1 LPDNDLL
8 SRLFARRRLGLRPGL
23 ERVRALLSRLGH
35 PEDAF
40 FAAVVAGTNGKGSTA
55 RALAAM
61 LQASGRRTGLFL
73 SPHLSRYN
81 ERFWVDGQEIGDE
94 RLFSLI
100 ERVLPHAEAT
110 GATFFEISAALAF
123 LYFAEAGVDWA
134 VLEVGL
140 GGRLDAVNVKDAE
153 IALVTAIDHD
163 HTGFLGE
170 TLYSIARE
178 KAGVFRP
185 GRPALTSARGEGL
198 LGLVEAARE
207 KRTPLVVVRPDGV
220 WPRREGLIFS
230 VDNRRYATPLFGRHQ
245 GENLALAVR
254 AARRLVVGEKAITA
268 ALKGLAHPGRLERI
282 GPYLLD
288 GAHNPAGARALA
300 RALVD
305 HYPDQPRVLVF
316 AASRDKDHRAM
327 AEALKGLFTAVYLTR
342 YPGERAAEPKDLWTA
357 FGGGE
362 VVADPFEAVA
372 RAKAAHPGALVVVAG
387 SLYLLGALRPY
398 LVQSGERPLAPPL

>member
-1 LPDNDLL
+1 M
-8 SRLFARRRLGLRPGL
+8 
-23 ERVRALLSRLGH
+23 
-35 PEDAF
+35 
-40 FAAVVAGTNGKGSTA
+40 VAGTNGKGSTA

-81 ERFWVDGQEIGDE
+81 ERFWVDGEEIGDD

-100 ERVLPHAEAT
+100 ERVLPYAEAT

-123 LYFAEAGVDWA
+123 LYFAEAGVEWA

-153 IALVTAIDHD
+153 IALVTAIDYD

-185 GRPALTSARGEGL
+185 GRPALTSAKGEGL
-198 LGLVEAARE
+198 FGLVEAARE
-207 KRTPLVVVRPDGV
+207 KRTPLFVVRPDGV
-220 WPRREGLIFS
+220 WPLPEGLSFS
-230 VDNRRYATPLFGRHQ
+230 VDNRRYTTALLGRHQ

-254 AARRLVVGEKAITA
+254 AARRLGVEEKAITEV
-268 ALKGLAHPGRLERI
+268 LKGLSHPGRLERI

-300 RALVD
+300 RALAD
-305 HYPDQPRVLVF
+305 HFPDRPRVLVF
-316 AASRDKDHRAM
+316 AASRDKNHRAM
-327 AEALKGLFTAVYLTR
+327 ADALKGLLTTVYLTR
-342 YPGERAAEPKDLWTA
+342 YPGERAAKPEALRAA
-357 FGGGE
+357 FGGGV
-362 VVADPFEAVA
+362 VVADPFKAVA
-372 RAKAAHPGALVVVAG
+372 RARAAHPGALVVVAG
-387 SLYLLGALRPY
+387 SLYLLGALRPH
-398 LVQSGERPLAPPL
+398 LLQSGERPLAPPL